1 MVTLFKLDDIFH
13 TEKIFLTWMTLS
25 VALIA
30 PYYALIHF
38 PEASNVPSNEYETNR
53 FFSFLVRF
61 VGVPAILVYFVIL
74 YAYSIR
80 VIINFRDWPEGII
93 SWMVIGFSSFGYLV
107 YTFAKS
113 YEKGSRAIPTLRK
126 FFPFIVLPQILML
139 FYAIYLRIAQYD
151 ITMNRYFVVIF
162 GIWLTVISVY
172 FAISKRKSLTFLPA
186 SLALF
191 AILISFGP
199 WSVFSLPLERQYDR
213 LMSDMAQAGM
223 IQAGKPVRLT
233 TAIDAKLENSI
244 VSEIEYIC
252 DYRDCAKLRPLFA
265 KVLDEAEKKK
275 LSLDQTV
282 SKNPRASKLSSWEA
296 SDAIMT
302 ELNITRR
309 NEVSEV
315 VNKYIHIS
323 AKNGKEAYPL
333 VVTGYDF
340 VAEVVGSGS
349 ISNTSLPV
357 VKIDPDSSTLII
369 TDSSGSETL
378 SLADFTSKINLKY
391 KNQPPYTTADP
402 EDLSFSMASSRYE
415 MKVFL
420 RGFSY
425 RNPNY
430 DGSDSSKGGFM
441 GNSWYDI
448 SGVALLKKK
457 GN

>member
-1 MVTLFKLDDIFH
+1 M
-13 TEKIFLTWMTLS
+13 TWMTLS

-38 PEASNVPSNEYETNR
+38 PEVSKVPSDDYETNR

-74 YAYSIR
+74 YTYSIR

-113 YEKGSRAIPTLRK
+113 YENGSRAIPTLRK

-162 GIWLTVISVY
+162 GVWLTVISLY
-172 FAISKRKSLTFLPA
+172 FAISKRKLLSFLPA

-213 LMSDMAQAGM
+213 FMRDMAQAGM
-223 IQAGKPVRLT
+223 MQDGKPVRLM
-233 TAIDAKLENSI
+233 TAIDAELENSI

-252 DYRDCAKLRPLFA
+252 DYRDCARLRPLFI
-265 KVLDEAEKKK
+265 KVLEDAENKK
-275 LSLDQTV
+275 LTLDQTIPKR
-282 SKNPRASKLSSWEA
+282 SRASKLSSWEA
-296 SDAIMT
+296 SDAIKT
-302 ELNITRR
+302 ELNVTRR
-309 NEVSEV
+309 NEANEV
-315 VNKYIHIS
+315 ASKYIHIT
-323 AKNGKEAYPL
+323 AKNRKEAYPL
-333 VVTGYDF
+333 MVTGYDF

-349 ISNTSLPV
+349 IINTSLPLV
-357 VKIDPDSSTLII
+357 QIDPDSNTLII
-369 TDSSGSETL
+369 IDSSGSETL
-378 SLADFTSKINLKY
+378 ALTDFTNKINLKY
-391 KNQPPYTTADP
+391 KNQPPYATADQ
-402 EDLSFSMASSRYE
+402 EDLSFSMVSSKYE

-420 RGFSY
+420 
-425 RNPNY
+425 
-430 DGSDSSKGGFM
+430 
-441 GNSWYDI
+441 
-448 SGVALLKKK
+448 
-457 GN
+457 